1 MAVSYFFSRKLN
13 REEAKYT
20 TLDREL
26 LACVAA
32 ICHFRCLVEGRAFT
46 LYTDHKPLTYL
57 LAKQVDTW
65 STLQQRHLVYVA
77 EYTADIQHVP
87 GVENVVADA
96 LSWLPA
102 VAAEVPPASTWLL
115 NWAPLATAQ
124 TSCEDLATLCAKWP
138 QHLVSVQ
145 VEGFPV
151 WCNISTGVWQL
162 VVPKD
167 FRQQV

>member
-20 TLDREL
+20 TTDREL

-77 EYTADIQHVP
+77 KY
-87 GVENVVADA
+87 
-96 LSWLPA
+96 S
-102 VAAEVPPASTWLL
+102 
-115 NWAPLATAQ
+115 
-124 TSCEDLATLCAKWP
+124 
-138 QHLVSVQ
+138 
-145 VEGFPV
+145 
-151 WCNISTGVWQL
+151 
-162 VVPKD
+162 
-167 FRQQV
+167 